1 MKKTMLRKMTLTAHS
16 SFVLCGVLLLSIS
29 GLAEETIQQIE
40 TTTKAVTTPKPN
52 TVSTSGIHTTEQTTT
67 NAMPTQKTSSSNIA
81 SVSSTLNQTPSSSR
95 KPTKSPTSETH
106 NSTVS
111 KPSTVAT
118 TKSKFLLPPSAS
130 PSTARSTSK
139 NPGTDSTSRSPATT
153 IGIIILL
160 LIILGIIVIICIIM
174 MLHKKNKKYSFDLHH
189 KQPEDAGIPL
199 SNMEDGAFEPISE
212 FAKVETETEDKNKEE
227 KSADSDVKEP
237 AAENS
242 TSPPE
247 TDKPCK
253 EEAGAASDS
262 ESFGSQI
269 PLTPLDLCP
278 EVNLGGPPEGEVNLQ
293 SCKTSVE
300 SLDDQVNENNNNNN
314 NSDEVENQ
322 PASQASYWPS
332 SWITMN
338 QSRLSSVERR
348 PLLEA
353 GDGGGTSIADPSDA
367 TGQKTEGLK
376 EDGFTDIQLT
386 EFS

>member
-1 MKKTMLRKMTLTAHS
+1 MEETMLRKMTLTAHS
-16 SFVLCGVLLLSIS
+16 SFILCGVLLLSIS
-29 GLAEETIQQIE
+29 ALAETPTERKSTS
-40 TTTKAVTTPKPN
+40 TTAATTPKPN
-52 TVSTSGIHTTEQTTT
+52 TVSTSGNHTMEQTTT
-67 NAMPTQKTSSSNIA
+67 NATPTQNTSLSSNVL
-81 SVSSTLNQTPSSSR
+81 VSSTLNQTTFSSH
-95 KPTKSPTSETH
+95 KPTKSPPSGPH
-106 NSTVS
+106 DSTAS
-111 KPSTVAT
+111 KSWTVAT
-118 TKSKFLLPPSAS
+118 TQPTSPLTSSASPPSAK
-130 PSTARSTSK
+130 STSK
-139 NPGTDSTSRSPATT
+139 NPGTDSVSHSPATT

-199 SNMEDGAFEPISE
+199 SNMEDGAFEPIPE

-227 KSADSDVKEP
+227 KSADSDVKES

-242 TSPPE
+242 TSPPEE

-253 EEAGAASDS
+253 EEAGAESDS

-278 EVNLGGPPEGEVNLQ
+278 EVNLGGPPEGEINLQ

-300 SLDDQVNENNNNNN
+300 SLDDQVNENNNNN
-314 NSDEVENQ
+314 SDEAENQ
-322 PASQASYWPS
+322 PASRASYWPS
-332 SWITMN
+332 SWITKK
-338 QSRLSSVERR
+338 QSRLSSMELR

-367 TGQKTEGLK
+367 TGEKTEGLK
-376 EDGFTDIQLT
+376 EDGFTDVQLT
-386 EFS
+386 ETS